1 MYYLKARNNY
11 TGIFMLD
18 LIKPKSLTLYELVK
32 NTEFLIE
39 PFKSSSNATV
49 NHIPNGFREVP
60 GFLFYPIDPETRT
73 RTRDRKCPT
82 GKPVALYQS
91 RDQGVPHQE

>member
-49 NHIPNGFREVP
+49 NHIPNGF
-60 GFLFYPIDPETRT
+60 
-73 RTRDRKCPT
+73 
-82 GKPVALYQS
+82 
-91 RDQGVPHQE
+91 